1 MTHITNP
8 ERKFKMNITDAPHLQ
23 LNHILDA
30 ITELN
35 KYDTLLLEIG
45 KTSDKLYKE
54 LDELPTNK
62 KPYALDGVY
71 TTQEAQ
77 ELAPFH
83 LFKTGLRRMAVMTD
97 KELNKSFVGVPLA
110 ISKMKEQTQAVRQ
123 YNQMLETRKM
133 LRHEIGE
140 QLRGLLV
147 QMDKLTAEDLDKYGL
162 NDYQFI
168 MIQDITEQLAKDFK

>member
-1 MTHITNP
+1 MT
-8 ERKFKMNITDAPHLQ
+8 ITDAPHLQ

-97 KELNKSFVGVPLA
+97 KELNKTFAGGPLA

-140 QLRGLLV
+140 RLRSLLV